1 MMEKGVDM
9 RSSHKDKAVEL
20 VKQGEV
26 VGRAIQG
33 EDGLPH
39 ITRRFQARK
48 ATALLAQKVSTQ
60 LWHQHLGHVSYDTMA
75 RMVKTQAVVGFDVD
89 EKELRSKVS
98 ETCDVC
104 VKAKHT
110 EASHTPSRTRAAQPL
125 DLIHSDLMGPLSPAP
140 AGGNR
145 YLPTAIDDYSG
156 FAAIKPLKYK
166 SKVSASLKMILLA
179 WERQLQKKVKAMRTE
194 GQNMQR

>member
-26 VGRAIQG
+26 VGRAVQG

-39 ITRRFQARK
+39 ITCRFQAQK
-48 ATALLAQKVSTQ
+48 ATALLAQMASAE
-60 LWHQHLGHVSYDTMA
+60 LWHQRLGHVSYDTMA

-104 VKAKHT
+104 VKTKHT
-110 EASHTPSRTRAAQPL
+110 EASHPPSRTR
-125 DLIHSDLMGPLSPAP
+125 GPS
-140 AGGNR
+140 R
-145 YLPTAIDDYSG
+145 WT
-156 FAAIKPLKYK
+156 
-166 SKVSASLKMILLA
+166 
-179 WERQLQKKVKAMRTE
+179 
-194 GQNMQR
+194 